1 MANFLIR
8 NSLNPYKVIKCNL
21 TFQQQVL
28 KGSEGEHIWVVEV
41 NTIEPD
47 INGDP
52 ITSEYVHLRTLDD
65 LDDEIENVANRI
77 SAQIDWSPRIE
88 DTKAPYVTS
97 YSPTETSD
105 VDIDSSVIL
114 TIKESLP
121 SAGIDIGSI
130 VMTVDDFDVTP
141 EVDITGDPY
150 EYKIEWKPSVII
162 RDTYE

>member
-1 MANFLIR
+1 MIR
-8 NSLNPYKVIKCNL
+8 HSLNPYKVIKCNL

-41 NTIEPD
+41 NTVEPD
-47 INGDP
+47 ISGDP
-52 ITSEYVHLRTLDD
+52 ITSEYIHLRTLDD
-65 LDDEIENVANRI
+65 LDDEIEKVANII

-97 YSPTETSD
+97 YSPTETSN

-114 TIKESLP
+114 NIKESLP
-121 SAGIDIGSI
+121 SAGIDVNSI
-130 VMTVDDFDVTP
+130 AITVNGFDVTP
-141 EVDITGDPY
+141 EADITGDPY
-150 EYKIEWKPSVII
+150 EYKISWKPSVIV